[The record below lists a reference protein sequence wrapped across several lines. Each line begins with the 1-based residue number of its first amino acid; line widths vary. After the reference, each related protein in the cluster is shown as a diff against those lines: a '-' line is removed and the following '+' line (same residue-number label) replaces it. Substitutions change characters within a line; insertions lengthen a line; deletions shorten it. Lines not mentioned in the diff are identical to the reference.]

1 MDRLSPT
8 LRAAEESRLDHR
20 VICDIV
26 PPGARV
32 LDLGCGD
39 GDLLH
44 LLVQERGAQVQGIEL
59 DESAIYECVKKG
71 LSVYHGDI
79 ETGLADFPDQSF
91 DYVILNQSLQEVKNI
106 ELLIHEALRIGNR
119 IIVGFPNFAYL
130 KARLM
135 FFFQGRAPI
144 TPSLP
149 YRWYDSPN
157 VRFLSIKDFRDF
169 CRQKNLTIQEAHY
182 LGKRGR
188 VFFWPN
194 LFALNAILVL
204 SDPGSAP
211 KSQPGDRHSGGE
223 ESAG

>member
-106 ELLIHEALRIGNR
+106 ESLIHEALRIGNR